1 MSFYD
6 HPAFNGI
13 SKEFLTKMDQTMK
26 AVSKSNDTTAV
37 MAAIMAISN
46 EAKRYNVTLT
56 PARQQA
62 LILHLR
68 SSLPADKRPQFDA
81 FISMMQNNL

>member
-13 SKEFLTKMDQTMK
+13 SKEFLLKMDQTMK
-26 AVSKSNDTTAV
+26 AVSKSSDTTTI
-37 MAAIMAISN
+37 MAALMAISN
-46 EAKRYNVTLT
+46 EAKRYNVALT

-62 LILHLR
+62 LVLHLR
-68 SSLPADKRPQFDA
+68 NTLPPEKRSQFDV
-81 FISMMQNNL
+81 FVNMMKNK